1 MKTKITGIALGILLA
16 LMFTIPAFAGGWAVV
31 TLDELPGEVV
41 ANENVEVGFVVLQH
55 GITPMTGFTPIV
67 SAHLTGSKESLQVM
81 AKAEGEP
88 GHYVASLTFPQSGEW
103 SWNIRVFEE
112 QTMPP
117 LSVVDAPKA
126 AQPASEPAP
135 LSNLPVSSLLA
146 SGLGL
151 TSILV
156 GLFAMKTKNLW
167 ALALVLIGLVVGGVG
182 FVSAAGQAAVKS
194 ETQTPVMDTTSQVEL
209 GRDLYIAKGCLTCH
223 YHEEVAEYI
232 SFRIDGAPILT
243 DFSASPESLR
253 MRLKDPKSVKSD
265 SKMPQLDLTLV
276 EIEALI
282 AFVNSD

>member
-1 MKTKITGIALGILLA
+1 MKTKITAIALSILLA
-16 LMFTIPAFAGGWAVV
+16 LMFTVPAFAGGWAVV

-41 ANENVEVGFVVLQH
+41 ANESVEVGFVVLQH
-55 GITPMTGFTPIV
+55 GVTPMTGFTPIV
-67 SAHLTGSKESLQVM
+67 TAQLTGSKESLQVM

-88 GHYVASLTFPQSGEW
+88 GHYVASLTFPEKGEW

-112 QTMPP
+112 QSMPP

-126 AQPASEPAP
+126 AQPASEPGP
-135 LSNLPVSSLLA
+135 LSNLPLSSLLA

-151 TSILV
+151 TSILI

-182 FVSAAGQAAVKS
+182 FVSAAGQASVKS
-194 ETQTPVMDTTSQVEL
+194 EVQAPVLDTASQADL

-232 SFRIDGAPILT
+232 SFRIDGAPVLT
-243 DFSASPESLR
+243 DFSAAPEYLR
-253 MRLKDPKSVKSD
+253 MRLKDPLSVKSD
-265 SKMPQLDLTLV
+265 SKMPQLDLTEM